1 MRTWARVRLATACGG
16 CGAIVLTGAP
26 MLLLTMP
33 GLNTPKY
40 RCSTCAGEAT
50 PDLPPLAEHPRVV
63 PTPARPAFT
72 RIGALAKTLPFDYKM
87 AQAGER
93 EPGEEG

>member
-16 CGAIVLTGAP
+16 CGAIVNTGTP
-26 MLLLTMP
+26 MLLLTIP
-33 GLNTPKY
+33 GVTATKC
-40 RCSTCAGEAT
+40 RCSACAGEAT
-50 PDLPPLAEHPRVV
+50 PELPPLVEHPVLS

-72 RIGALAKTLPFDYKM
+72 KLGALAKTLPFDHKM
-87 AQAGER
+87 AAAGER